1 MELIKRCEFLILSSL
16 LIQIS
21 KEVLEGLGDY
31 AIQQCLIVLQ
41 DQLKRAR
48 MQFEE
53 GRIGKEEYKKLESE
67 LAESIRNLRF
77 NQTRAGRRQLDIKL
91 V

>member
-1 MELIKRCEFLILSSL
+1 LILSSL

-21 KEVLEGLGDY
+21 KGILEGLSDY
-31 AIQQCLIVLQ
+31 AIQQYLIVLQ

-48 MQFEE
+48 MLYEE
-53 GRIGKEEYKKLESE
+53 GKIGKEEYKKLESG
-67 LAESIRNLRF
+67 LAESIRNLRL
-77 NQTRAGRRQLDIKL
+77 NQANAGRRQLDIRL